1 MRRKTRSG
9 SKGFFIFL
17 FLILII
23 IFSVNLAG
31 YALKQIFP
39 TNYSNY
45 VVKYS
50 EEYGLNK
57 NLVYSIIKAESS
69 FNPKAVS
76 HRNAKGLMQIM
87 DSTGEWAAEKI
98 KIKDFESSM
107 LFEPDTNIRI
117 GCWYISKLINQY
129 DQNVELALS
138 AYNAGSGNVAKWLK
152 DTDISINGKTLDRIP
167 FKETENYVKKIK
179 RYNYIYKKLYGE
191 QK

>member
-1 MRRKTRSG
+1 MKKKTRSRQ
-9 SKGFFIFL
+9 KGLFIFL
-17 FLILII
+17 FLILFV

-31 YALKQIFP
+31 YAIRQIFP
-39 TNYSNY
+39 IKYSNY
-45 VVKYS
+45 VEKYS

-57 NLVYSIIKAESS
+57 NLVYSIIRAESS

-107 LFEPDTNIRI
+107 LFNPETNIRI

-152 DTDISINGKTLDRIP
+152 DTDISSNGITLDRIP
-167 FKETENYVKKIK
+167 FKETEDYVKKIK

>member
-1 MRRKTRSG
+1 MKRKTRSRR
-9 SKGFFIFL
+9 KGLYIFL
-17 FLILII
+17 FLILFIL
-23 IFSVNLAG
+23 FSVNLAG
-31 YALKQIFP
+31 FALKQMFP
-39 TNYSNY
+39 MKYSNY
-45 VVKYS
+45 VEKYS
-50 EEYGLNK
+50 DEYGLNK
-57 NLVYSIIKAESS
+57 NLVYSIIKAESG
-69 FNPKAVS
+69 FNPNAIS

-98 KIKDFESSM
+98 NIEDFESSM
-107 LFEPDTNIRI
+107 LLKPEINIRI

-152 DTDISINGKTLDRIP
+152 DTDISSNGITLDRIP

>member
-1 MRRKTRSG
+1 MKKKTRSRQ
-9 SKGFFIFL
+9 KGLFIFL

-31 YALKQIFP
+31 YALRQIFP
-39 TNYSNY
+39 TKYSNY
-45 VVKYS
+45 VEKYS
-50 EEYGLNK
+50 DEYGLNK

-107 LFEPDTNIRI
+107 LLKPETNIRI

-138 AYNAGSGNVAKWLK
+138 AYNAGSGNVAKWLQ
-152 DTDISINGKTLDRIP
+152 DTDISSNGITLDRIP
-167 FKETENYVKKIK
+167 FKETEDYVKKIK